1 MGLKTKGVATVAAL
15 SLFAAPAV
23 AQDTTP
29 TQKTPPAQ
37 LCAKESKKKTNRG
50 KGKSPFA
57 ACVSGARKAQAEIRR
72 NEQNPPRAKDKTT
85 APGQICRTESRRRT
99 AADKEAGRKSPFA
112 ACVTGAAKAQ
122 QEVPQS

>member
-1 MGLKTKGVATVAAL
+1 MSLKTKGAATVAAL

-23 AQDTTP
+23 AQDTT
-29 TQKTPPAQ
+29 QKTPPAQ
-37 LCAKESKKKTNRG
+37 LCAKESKKKTNGG

-72 NEQNPPRAKDKTT
+72 NEQNPPKAKDKTT
-85 APGQICRTESRRRT
+85 APGQICRTESRKRT

-112 ACVTGAAKAQ
+112 ACVTGATKAQ
-122 QEVPQS
+122 QEAPQS